1 MFKYQLGQ
9 FGFWKFTT
17 KVKGKYGIEITHLS
31 IEGATLTD
39 QDARHVWLLGT
50 DGVIYVPEKKRIT
63 EFRPMENKEV

>member
-17 KVKGKYGIEITHLS
+17 KVKGKYGIETTYFE

-39 QDARHVWLLGT
+39 QDARHVWLLVRMALFTFLRRSG
-50 DGVIYVPEKKRIT
+50 
-63 EFRPMENKEV
+63 